1 MSDLLREARTE
12 ARQGNDTIKQQVRD
26 IGSKFLNNVQISA
39 QEAVYTVLG
48 TGHYLL
54 GGGEGHYIW
63 GMGHYFLSS
72 TLGRAMFKKSS
83 LRGGLRVFEIISI
96 YHQSLNSEFS

>member
-1 MSDLLREARTE
+1 MVGQAEVLAF
-12 ARQGNDTIKQQVRD
+12 RD
-26 IGSKFLNNVQISA
+26 RSLF
-39 QEAVYTVLG
+39 
-48 TGHYLL
+48 TGG

-63 GMGHYFLSS
+63 GEGHYILSS

-96 YHQSLNSEFS
+96 YHQSLNSELS

>member
-1 MSDLLREARTE
+1 MIGQAEVLAF
-12 ARQGNDTIKQQVRD
+12 RD
-26 IGSKFLNNVQISA
+26 RSLF
-39 QEAVYTVLG
+39 
-48 TGHYLL
+48 TG
-54 GGGEGHYIW
+54 GVGEGHYIW
-63 GMGHYFLSS
+63 GEGHYILSS

>member
-1 MSDLLREARTE
+1 MATFLSTNFGAKTGLPASGDSNISCCALAVIC
-12 ARQGNDTIKQQVRD
+12 AFSNKFRD
-26 IGSKFLNNVQISA
+26 RSLF
-39 QEAVYTVLG
+39 
-48 TGHYLL
+48 TG

-63 GMGHYFLSS
+63 GEGDYFLSS

-83 LRGGLRVFEIISI
+83 LRGGLRVFQIISI